1 MARLALL
8 MLLVAAAAQAQPG
21 RQTMK
26 DAANAFKVC
35 RQIAKSDRD
44 QTVGRQAAQAW
55 LDSAPTAAQEA
66 LPRDALLQSMVR
78 AYSKEMRKQGQLIAM
93 GCSQGVLERELP
105 RNWSSFHQGG
115 AQRSA
120 AAGHGGI
127 AGPRQTVSWG

>member
-21 RQTMK
+21 RQTME

-35 RQIAKSDRD
+35 RQIPKSDRD

-78 AYSKEMRKQGQLIAM
+78 AYSKEMRQQGQLIAM

-105 RNWSSFHQGG
+105 RNWSSFHQGVRSVLLQQGMG
-115 AQRSA
+115 ALLVP
-120 AAGHGGI
+120 GK
-127 AGPRQTVSWG
+127 P

>member
-66 LPRDALLQSMVR
+66 MPRDALLQSMVR

-105 RNWSSFHQGG
+105 RNWSSFHQGVRSVLLQQGMG
-115 AQRSA
+115 ALLVP
-120 AAGHGGI
+120 GK
-127 AGPRQTVSWG
+127 P

>member
-66 LPRDALLQSMVR
+66 MPRDVLLQSMVR

-105 RNWSSFHQGG
+105 RNWSSFHQGVRSVLLQQGMG
-115 AQRSA
+115 ALLVP
-120 AAGHGGI
+120 GK
-127 AGPRQTVSWG
+127 P